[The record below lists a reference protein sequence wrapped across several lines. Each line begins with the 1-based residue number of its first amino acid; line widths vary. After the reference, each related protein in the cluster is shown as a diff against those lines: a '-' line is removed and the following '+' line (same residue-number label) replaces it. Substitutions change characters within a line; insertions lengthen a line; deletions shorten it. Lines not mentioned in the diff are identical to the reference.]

1 MTPEDNRENEN
12 IEPKHRCEKCTA
24 MREALL
30 EINEEMKKY
39 DMQRINA
46 KELCRRIKGHI
57 SNAMKPVVW
66 YKGLFTESEQGLFT
80 ESEQGEECQ
89 SRELYGENTTQL
101 ELARSIFTIAR
112 KYGMQTGRRIRG
124 FLNVPDGRK
133 FSLGL
138 IGVDVDDW
146 DGGRFMEFSL
156 RINSTD
162 FVETKIGDNHGKQ

>member
-12 IEPKHRCEKCTA
+12 TEPKHRCEKCTA

-39 DMQRINA
+39 EMQRINVN
-46 KELCRRIKGHI
+46 ELCMRIKGHI
-57 SNAMKPVVW
+57 SNALKPVVW
-66 YKGLFTESEQGLFT
+66 YKGLLT

-146 DGGRFMEFSL
+146 DGGRLMEFSL

-162 FVETKIGDNHGKQ
+162 FVETTIGDNHGKQ

>member
-1 MTPEDNRENEN
+1 MTPEDNRENES

-39 DMQRINA
+39 DLQRINA

-66 YKGLFTESEQGLFT
+66 YKGLFTDESEQD
-80 ESEQGEECQ
+80 EECQ
-89 SRELYGENTTQL
+89 SRELYGDNTTHL
-101 ELARSIFTIAR
+101 ELARAIFTIAG
-112 KYGMQTGRRIRG
+112 KYGVKTGRRIRG

-146 DGGRFMEFSL
+146 DGGRLMEFSL

-162 FVETKIGDNHGKQ
+162 FAETNIGDNHGKQ